1 MGATV
6 QTPKSDIRNKECKK
20 RRDYPNRKH
29 RDQENRFLV
38 SPFAEHQG
46 E

>member
-1 MGATV
+1 MGATI
-6 QTPKSDIRNKECKK
+6 QIPGSDIRNQECKK
-20 RRDYPNRKH
+20 RRENPNRKH
-29 RDQENRFLV
+29 RDQENGFLI